1 MRWMAFVLLAVNA
14 AFAAYLA
21 FAPSTLRKPTD
32 IAALELNAERVK
44 LIAKAGNKP
53 LADRPAV
60 ELAACLEWAYFTA
73 AELERARAELANA
86 QVAHVGVRQAEPAT
100 SGWWVYVPPLRT
112 RDEADRRVRE
122 LEDLGVKGAR
132 VVDEER
138 WRNAIALGSFVSEAA
153 AIAYQQR
160 LRDAKV
166 RNAAIGQRNG
176 AAPLWL
182 IVIAEPTPAV
192 AARLVELRTGFA
204 GTDVRALACAASGT

>member
-1 MRWMAFVLLAVNA
+1 MMRWMAFVLLAVNA

-21 FAPSTLRKPTD
+21 FSPSALRKPTD
-32 IAALELNAERVK
+32 TAALELNAERIK
-44 LIAKAGNKP
+44 RIAKAGGKP
-53 LADRPAV
+53 LPDQPAV
-60 ELAACLEWAYFTA
+60 HLAACLEWAFFTA
-73 AELERARAELANA
+73 AELERARAELADA
-86 QVAHVGVRQAEPAT
+86 QVAHVGVRQAQPAT
-100 SGWWVYVPPLRT
+100 TWWVYVPPLRS
-112 RDEADRRVRE
+112 REEAERRIHELDE
-122 LEDLGVKGAR
+122 LGVKGAR

-153 AIAYQQR
+153 AIAHQQR

-166 RNAAIGQRNG
+166 RNAAVGPRNG

-204 GTDVRALACAASGT
+204 GTDVRAVACAASGA